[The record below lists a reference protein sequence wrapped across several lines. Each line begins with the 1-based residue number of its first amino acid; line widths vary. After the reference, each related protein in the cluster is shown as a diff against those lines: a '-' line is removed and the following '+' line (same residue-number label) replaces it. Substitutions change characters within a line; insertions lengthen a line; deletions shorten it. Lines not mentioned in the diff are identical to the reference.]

1 MLRIT
6 MRAVFREETTHRAE
20 LSDFRRIVVG
30 HSGVGV
36 AGGRRSGGG
45 KSGAGHLGVALA
57 CVFSFQPLP
66 APFTLREKGMRESPI
81 IIPIV
86 TAKRPPPPPDFSH
99 THR

>member
-45 KSGAGHLGVALA
+45 KSGAGHLGVALVV
-57 CVFSFQPLP
+57 CFSVLV
-66 APFTLREKGMRESPI
+66 AISASG
-81 IIPIV
+81 
-86 TAKRPPPPPDFSH
+86 KRGRDEGISH
-99 THR
+99 N

>member
-45 KSGAGHLGVALA
+45 KSGAGHLGVAFGLL
-57 CVFSFQPLP
+57 CFSVFPASRPLY
-66 APFTLREKGMRESPI
+66 T
-81 IIPIV
+81 
-86 TAKRPPPPPDFSH
+86 
-99 THR
+99 

>member
-57 CVFSFQPLP
+57 CVFQLVISASRPLY
-66 APFTLREKGMRESPI
+66 TQ
-81 IIPIV
+81 
-86 TAKRPPPPPDFSH
+86 AKRDLP
-99 THR
+99 